1 MLNRLDRPAWAAL
14 PPDDKRHEELRV
26 AVVTWRDRA
35 VVCARDRSGSAASAA
50 TEAPTS
56 APVGSPAEEP
66 TPAGSIPVD
75 TGLGALAPTSTD
87 DEQDLLGGDGGTRT
101 LTGGVLSALPL
112 PLGYVPGEPG
122 LAQASILAHA
132 VGAEGG
138 VQPCSL
144 LLHRRLEDLDDP
156 PEALGLPS

>member
-1 MLNRLDRPAWAAL
+1 MPSVTAWLTLAGLD
-14 PPDDKRHEELRV
+14 V
-26 AVVTWRDRA
+26 AIGPSVRGGWPILLTEGISPEVSR
-35 VVCARDRSGSAASAA
+35 RDRS
-50 TEAPTS
+50 
-56 APVGSPAEEP
+56 
-66 TPAGSIPVD
+66 
-75 TGLGALAPTSTD
+75 
-87 DEQDLLGGDGGTRT
+87 GGDGGTRT

-156 PEALGLPS
+156 PEALGLLS